1 MDITTTRTVTYHFDL
16 DDQEFKSLQKL
27 LELAAEQV
35 RLLPGKWSDL
45 PPTASTVYDHIT
57 DVDY

>member
-1 MDITTTRTVTYHFDL
+1 MDIATSCTVTYHFDL
-16 DDQEFKSLQKL
+16 DDQEFKSLQRL

-45 PPTASTVYDHIT
+45 PPSASTVYDQIT
-57 DVDY
+57 GTNY